1 MARKAKT
8 TEEFIKKSTLGGKEF
23 YETNPVQ
30 YTGKQDFK
38 VSKGYHDITRADG
51 NGTRRSWF
59 LGLWRKNKKGVEK
72 ERRAYQGTARGKYE
86 IYLQELLADKKV
98 NGKDLTTKSRAY
110 RQGAVDMAEMYNA
123 QFYQG
128 KFGKE
133 LLAANPKKQNEAKYF
148 IDRAKRKR
156 LFGLARYYK
165 RDENGKEKFNSLP
178 DARKAELKPYMDKIK

>member
-1 MARKAKT
+1 MAKKAKT

-23 YETNPVQ
+23 YETNPVK
-30 YTGKQDFK
+30 YTGKQEFR
-38 VSKGYHDITRADG
+38 VSKGYHDIERADG

-59 LGLWRKNKKGVEK
+59 LGLWRKNKKGEEK

-86 IYLQELLADKKV
+86 IYLQELLADKKI
-98 NGKDLTTKSRAY
+98 NGKDLTSKSRAY

-128 KFGKE
+128 QFGKE
-133 LLAANPKKQNEAKYF
+133 LLAANPKKEGEAKYF
-148 IDRAKRKR
+148 IARAKQKK

-165 RDENGKEKFNSLP
+165 RNETGKSKFKDLSEEK
-178 DARKAELKPYMDKIK
+178 KAELKPYMDKIK